1 MLAFLRRTPS
11 VVVFWLISAV
21 ATAVIWQS
29 LPSVTAQIGVLLFFA
44 VIVIATLNKFME
56 LPLVATVFF
65 SILLVN
71 DWLVSSRVVPIFGTV
86 IIVFILPII
95 GLLSEIIGY
104 EELQIR
110 RTHWAILGLLVAE
123 ANSLFYYWPVS
134 FFNRT
139 LLTGVVFYAL
149 WQLLRINEE
158 RAHTSYLTHFVFVG
172 LTVIL
177 VVGLIIWAN
186 FPQLTVF

>member
-1 MLAFLRRTPS
+1 MLRQRPS
-11 VVVFWLISAV
+11 VVIFWLVSAV
-21 ATAVIWQS
+21 ATAVIWNS
-29 LPSVTAQIGVLLFFA
+29 LPSAAAQIGVLLFFG
-44 VIVIATLNKFME
+44 VIVIATLNRFME
-56 LPLVATVFF
+56 LPLVASVFF

-71 DWLVSSRVVPIFGTV
+71 DWLVSSRALPIFGTV
-86 IIVFILPII
+86 IIVLLLPAI
-95 GLLSEIIGY
+95 GLLSEVIGY

-110 RTHWAILGLLVAE
+110 RAHWAILGLLTAE

-158 RAHTSYLTHFVFVG
+158 KAQVSYVTHFVFVS
-172 LTVIL
+172 LAVIV
-177 VVGLIIWAN
+177 VVGFIIWAN
-186 FPQLTVF
+186 FPQLIVF

>member
-1 MLAFLRRTPS
+1 MVSFLRRTPS
-11 VVVFWLISAV
+11 VIIFWIISAV
-21 ATAVIWQS
+21 AAALIWNS
-29 LPSVTAQIGVLLFFA
+29 LPSVAAQIGLLLFFG
-44 VIVIATLNKFME
+44 VIIIASLNKYME

-71 DWLVSSRVVPIFGTV
+71 DWLVSSQTSPIYGTI
-86 IIVFILPII
+86 IIVAILPTV
-95 GLLSEIIGY
+95 GLLSEVIGY

-110 RTHWAILGLLVAE
+110 RAHWAILGLLVAE

-149 WQLLRINEE
+149 WQLLRINED
-158 RAHTSYLTHFVFVG
+158 RAHVSYLAHFAFVA

-177 VVGLIIWAN
+177 VVGFIIWAN
-186 FPQLTVF
+186 FPQLTAF

>member
-1 MLAFLRRTPS
+1 MLSFLRRTPS
-11 VVVFWLISAV
+11 VIVFWVISAV
-21 ATAVIWQS
+21 ATAVIWNS
-29 LPSVTAQIGVLLFFA
+29 LPSLGAQIGLILFFG
-44 VIVIATLNKFME
+44 VIVLATLNKFME

-71 DWLVSSRVVPIFGTV
+71 DWLVGSRVSPIFGTF
-86 IIVFILPII
+86 IIVAILPTI

-110 RTHWAILGLLVAE
+110 RAHWALLGLLVAE

-158 RAHTSYLTHFVFVG
+158 RAHLSYLAHFAFVA
-172 LTVIL
+172 LAVIL
-177 VVGLIIWAN
+177 VVGFILWAN

>member
-11 VVVFWLISAV
+11 VVIFWVISAV
-21 ATAVIWQS
+21 ATAIIWNS
-29 LPSVTAQIGVLLFFA
+29 LPSVTAQIGVLLFFG
-44 VIVIATLNKFME
+44 VIVVATLNKFME

-71 DWLVSSRVVPIFGTV
+71 DWLVSSQAAAIYGTV
-86 IIVFILPII
+86 IIAFLLPVI
-95 GLLSEIIGY
+95 GLLSETIGY

-110 RTHWAILGLLVAE
+110 RVHWAMLGLLVAE

-139 LLTGVVFYAL
+139 LLTGVVFYAV
-149 WQLLRINEE
+149 WQLLRINED
-158 RAHTSYLTHFVFVG
+158 RAEVSYAAHFAFVS
-172 LTVIL
+172 LAVIL
-177 VVGLIIWAN
+177 VVGFIIWAN